1 MNFKEILKKVI
12 YAGFRIL
19 PVERNKVLFFSYY
32 GEQYSGSPKYISRY
46 LAGHSKMKQ
55 VWAFTDCGKHRMRNA
70 RTVRF
75 GHPGYYFHLATA
87 GVIITNYRMP
97 EEFVKRKGQ
106 TYIQTWHSS
115 LRLKM
120 IEKDAEDT
128 LPENYVRM
136 AKKDS
141 AQIDYL
147 LAGSGTSRDIFRRAF
162 WYDGALYAPTFRKD
176 HDTSVYDLDTEAL
189 IESLT
194 DRFGGKWHI
203 LMRLHP
209 HLIGKLDCFS
219 YTDTVL
225 QATDYQDVQELLAA
239 SDFLVTDYSAIMFD
253 FSVTKRPCCLY
264 TPDLASYTEADRK
277 LYFDIR
283 ELPFPCCGTN
293 EELSETIR
301 GFDETGYKSRLNEFL
316 SAIES
321 YDDGHA
327 CVRVLDLISDEKS
340 S

>member
-1 MNFKEILKKVI
+1 
-12 YAGFRIL
+12 
-19 PVERNKVLFFSYY
+19 
-32 GEQYSGSPKYISRY
+32 
-46 LAGHSKMKQ
+46 
-55 VWAFTDCGKHRMRNA
+55 
-70 RTVRF
+70 
-75 GHPGYYFHLATA
+75 
-87 GVIITNYRMP
+87 
-97 EEFVKRKGQ
+97 
-106 TYIQTWHSS
+106 
-115 LRLKM
+115 
-120 IEKDAEDT
+120 
-128 LPENYVRM
+128 
-136 AKKDS
+136 
-141 AQIDYL
+141 
-147 LAGSGTSRDIFRRAF
+147 
-162 WYDGALYAPTFRKD
+162 
-176 HDTSVYDLDTEAL
+176 
-189 IESLT
+189 
-194 DRFGGKWHI
+194 
-203 LMRLHP
+203 MRLHP

-283 ELPFPCCGTN
+283 ELPFLCCGTN